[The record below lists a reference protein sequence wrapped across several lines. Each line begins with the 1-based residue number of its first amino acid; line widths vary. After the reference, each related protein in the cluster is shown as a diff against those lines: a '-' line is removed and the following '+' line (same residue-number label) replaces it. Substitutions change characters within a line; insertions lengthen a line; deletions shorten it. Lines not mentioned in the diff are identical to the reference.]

1 MAIRFDT
8 AGDRVYLA
16 ATLPAPTTTG
26 LTICGW
32 WQTRV
37 DLDANSTYYR
47 TSGSGGS
54 PTIHS
59 VATYS
64 SGDGLVVNTT
74 SGTLDTEPVTAV
86 DEWVRIAVVDVGT
99 GQTLYMGLPD
109 QETIVVSGVVGTGTP
124 GHFCV
129 GGRSISDATEP
140 FNGNAAHV
148 RIFADALTQ
157 AEVEAEWAS
166 ATPVLTA
173 WADYPFTADIQDTS
187 GNTRHLTAVAGTPA
201 FEAGPD
207 LGGGEPEEP
216 GPTDPPRVLVSDTAV
231 RLTSEVDTGPV
242 GRRLRIRNT
251 SATVANTVALGGSE
265 SVTAVDGFHLAA
277 GAQLDLPLGAGE
289 EIWAVRGGDADVA
302 VHVLLLGD

>member
-8 AGDRVYLA
+8 ADDRVYLA
-16 ATLPAPTTTG
+16 ATLPAPVTTG
-26 LTICGW
+26 LTVCGW
-32 WQTRV
+32 WQMRV
-37 DLDANSTYYR
+37 DLNAFSTYYR

-64 SGDGLVVNTT
+64 DGAGLVVNTT

-86 DEWVRIAVVDVGT
+86 DEWVRIAVVDTGA

-109 QETIVVSGVVGTGTP
+109 QATIVVSGVVGTGTP

-148 RIFADALTQ
+148 RVFADALTQ

-166 ATPVLTA
+166 ATPVLSA
-173 WADYPFTADIQDTS
+173 WADYPFISDIQDAS
-187 GNTRHLTAVAGTPA
+187 GNGRHLTAVSGTPA
-201 FEAGPD
+201 FEPGPD
-207 LGGGEPEEP
+207 IGGGTSTVP
-216 GPTDPPRVLVSDTAV
+216 GAVWTRVRVDHPRIV
-231 RLTSEVDTGPV
+231 RGRARVAGRLNRA
-242 GRRLRIRNT
+242 GRR
-251 SATVANTVALGGSE
+251 SS
-265 SVTAVDGFHLAA
+265 
-277 GAQLDLPLGAGE
+277 
-289 EIWAVRGGDADVA
+289 
-302 VHVLLLGD
+302 